1 MRRGRARTM
10 LSDSDFLTLN
20 AIYLKKM
27 ATAATI
33 AEVTGLPA
41 DSVAERLAVA
51 AEQGWIMDLPT
62 GAMLL
67 DDGMQQVLDHY
78 RERYAAIRSDPA
90 LQNWYRGFE
99 ALNVRFIAAVSEW
112 QTSEG
117 DERIERR
124 LLQIARRLAKDIGQ
138 LQRQIERYASY
149 VRRFERS
156 MERVDAGERDFVC
169 KPTVDSVHNIWFEF
183 HEDILAVLGRPRDT
197 T

>member
-1 MRRGRARTM
+1 M
-10 LSDSDFLTLN
+10 LTDSDFIAMN

-41 DSVAERLAVA
+41 DSVTERLAVA
-51 AEQGWIMDLPT
+51 AEQGWIMNLPT

-67 DDGMQQVLDHY
+67 DDGMQQVLDYY
-78 RERYAAIRSDPA
+78 RERYSPIRSDPA
-90 LQNWYRGFE
+90 LEKWYRGFE
-99 ALNVRFIAAVSEW
+99 ESNVRFIAAVSEW

-124 LLQIARRLAKDIGQ
+124 LLQIAERLAKDIGQ

-149 VRRFERS
+149 VQRFERS

-169 KPTVDSVHNIWFEF
+169 KPTIDSVHNIWFEF